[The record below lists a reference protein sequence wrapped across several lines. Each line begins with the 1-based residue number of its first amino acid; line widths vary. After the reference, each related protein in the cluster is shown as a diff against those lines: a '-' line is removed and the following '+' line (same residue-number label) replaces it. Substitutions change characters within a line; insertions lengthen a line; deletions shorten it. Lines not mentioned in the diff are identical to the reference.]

1 MTFAKLP
8 RVRTSFAGTL
18 FAAVALLVAGVSG
31 AYAQTIKIGSKNFT
45 EQFIVAE
52 LYAAALENAGFKV
65 ERKINLGGTLVAH
78 EALKSGAIDLYPEY
92 TGTGFNAVMKATTT
106 ETDPEKVRQIVKAFY
121 EKEFNLTWLKPSGI
135 NNGYAIVVRPETA
148 KEYNLKTLTD
158 LGKVANKLSLGAG
171 TEFVDRRDGV
181 AGLKEV
187 YGAEFRE
194 FKQFAAL
201 RLRYEALA
209 QKQVDIANGFSTD
222 WQIAAEKFVALDDD
236 KGLFPPYF
244 LAPVVRPDIAANAKI
259 VEALEKV
266 GAKLDNATMQE
277 LNRQVEV
284 DKKEP
289 RTVAAAF
296 LKAKGLVR

>member
-1 MTFAKLP
+1 M
-8 RVRTSFAGTL
+8 L
-18 FAAVALLVAGVSG
+18 FAAAALIASSVTAVT
-31 AYAQTIKIGSKNFT
+31 AQTIKIGSKNFT

-52 LYAAALENAGFKV
+52 LYAAALEKAGFKV

-106 ETDPEKVRQIVKAFY
+106 ETDPEKVRQIVKAYY
-121 EKEFNLTWLKPSGI
+121 EKEFNLTWLKPSNI

-148 KEYNLKTLTD
+148 RDYNLKTLSD

-171 TEFVDRRDGV
+171 TEFVDRRDGI

-201 RLRYEALA
+201 RLRYDALT
-209 QKQVDIANGFSTD
+209 QKQIDIANGFSTD

-244 LAPVVRPDIAANAKI
+244 LAPVVRPDIAKNEKVVAT
-259 VEALEKV
+259 LEKV
-266 GAKLDNATMQE
+266 NALLDNPVMQE

-289 RTVAAAF
+289 RTVAASF
-296 LKAKGLVR
+296 LKAKGL

>member
-1 MTFAKLP
+1 MNFASMRFAK
-8 RVRTSFAGTL
+8 TL
-18 FAAVALLVAGVSG
+18 CIAAAVIVAGFST
-31 AYAQTIKIGSKNFT
+31 AFAQTIKIGSKNFT

-106 ETDPEKVRQIVKAFY
+106 ESDPAKVLGLVKAYY
-121 EKEFNLTWLKPSGI
+121 EKEFNLTWLKPSRI
-135 NNGYAIVVRPETA
+135 NNGYAIVVRPDTA
-148 KEYNLKTLTD
+148 KEHNLKTLSD
-158 LGKVANKLSLGAG
+158 LGKVAKKLSLGAG
-171 TEFVDRRDGV
+171 TEFVDRRDGI

-187 YGAEFRE
+187 YGAEFGE

-201 RLRYEALA
+201 RLRYEALS
-209 QKQVDIANGFSTD
+209 QKQVDVANGFSTD

-236 KGLFPPYF
+236 KSLFPPYF
-244 LAPVVRPDIAANAKI
+244 LAPVVRPEIAANAKI

-266 GAKLDNATMQE
+266 GDVLDNPTMQE

-289 RTVAAAF
+289 RTVAANF

>member
-1 MTFAKLP
+1 MRPIPAFL
-8 RVRTSFAGTL
+8 
-18 FAAVALLVAGVSG
+18 AAIALLASAVTAAS
-31 AYAQTIKIGSKNFT
+31 AQTIKIGSKNFT
-45 EQFIVAE
+45 EQFVVAE

-65 ERKINLGGTLVAH
+65 ERKINLGGTMVAH

-106 ETDPEKVRQIVKAFY
+106 ETDPEKVRQIVKALY

-158 LGKVANKLSLGAG
+158 LGRVASKLELGAG
-171 TEFVDRRDGV
+171 TEFVDRRDGI

-194 FKQFAAL
+194 LKQFAAL
-201 RLRYEALA
+201 RLRYDALA
-209 QKQVDIANGFSTD
+209 QKQIDIANGFSTD

-244 LAPVVRPDIAANAKI
+244 LAPVVRPDIAKNEKVVAT
-259 VEALEKV
+259 LEKV
-266 GAKLDNATMQE
+266 DAALDNPTMQE

-289 RTVAAAF
+289 RTVAANS
-296 LKAKGLVR
+296 

>member
-1 MTFAKLP
+1 MRFAKT
-8 RVRTSFAGTL
+8 VCTV
-18 FAAVALLVAGVSG
+18 AAMILVGLSA
-31 AYAQTIKIGSKNFT
+31 AAAQTIKIGSKNFT

-52 LYAAALENAGFKV
+52 LYAAALEGAGFKV

-92 TGTGFNAVMKATTT
+92 TGTGLNAVMKAQGVT
-106 ETDPEKVRQIVKAFY
+106 ETDPEKVRGMVKAFY

-158 LGKVANKLSLGAG
+158 LGKVSSKLRLGAG
-171 TEFVDRRDGV
+171 TEFVDRRDGI

-187 YGAEFRE
+187 YGAEFAE

-201 RLRYEALA
+201 RLRYEALN

-236 KGLFPPYF
+236 KSLFPPYF
-244 LAPVVRPDIAANAKI
+244 LAPVVRPEIAGNAKV
-259 VEALEKV
+259 VEILEKV
-266 GAKLDNATMQE
+266 GAALDNATMQE

-289 RTVAAAF
+289 RVVAAAF

>member
-1 MTFAKLP
+1 MRP
-8 RVRTSFAGTL
+8 ISML
-18 FAAVALLVAGVSG
+18 FAAAALIVSSVT
-31 AYAQTIKIGSKNFT
+31 AVTAQTIKIGSKNFT

-52 LYAAALENAGFKV
+52 LYAAALEKAGFKV

-106 ETDPEKVRQIVKAFY
+106 ETDPEKVRQIVKAYY
-121 EKEFNLTWLKPSGI
+121 EKEFNLTWLKPSNI

-148 KEYNLKTLTD
+148 REYNLKTLSD

-171 TEFVDRRDGV
+171 TEFVDRRDGL

-201 RLRYEALA
+201 RLRYDALT

-244 LAPVVRPDIAANAKI
+244 LAPVVRLDIAKN
-259 VEALEKV
+259 EKV
-266 GAKLDNATMQE
+266 VATLEQVNALLDNAVMQE

-289 RTVAAAF
+289 RTVAANF
-296 LKAKGLVR
+296 LKAKGL

>member
-1 MTFAKLP
+1 MRFNARTFIGGLAAAI
-8 RVRTSFAGTL
+8 AGL
-18 FAAVALLVAGVSG
+18 ALGASAAA
-31 AYAQTIKIGSKNFT
+31 AQTIKIGSKNFT
-45 EQFIVAE
+45 EQFVVAE
-52 LYAAALENAGFKV
+52 LYAAALEGAGFKV

-121 EKEFNLTWLKPSGI
+121 EKEFNLTWLKPSNI

-148 KEYNLKTLTD
+148 KEHNLKTLTD
-158 LGKVANKLSLGAG
+158 LGKVSGKLSLGAG
-171 TEFVDRRDGV
+171 TEFVDRRDGI

-187 YGAEFRE
+187 YGAQFKE

-201 RLRYEALA
+201 RLRYEALQ
-209 QKQVDIANGFSTD
+209 QKQIDIANGFSTD
-222 WQIAAEKFVALDDD
+222 WQIAAEKFIALDDD

-244 LAPVVRPDIAANAKI
+244 LAPVVRPEIAKNEKVVA
-259 VEALEKV
+259 ALEKV
-266 GAKLDNATMQE
+266 NALLDNPVMQE

-296 LKAKGLVR
+296 LKAKGLVN

>member
-1 MTFAKLP
+1 MKSVSRRFI
-8 RVRTSFAGTL
+8 TL
-18 FAAVALLVAGVSG
+18 VCAIAAITLSG
-31 AYAQTIKIGSKNFT
+31 LSAASAQTIKIGSKNFT

-52 LYAAALENAGFKV
+52 LYAAALEAAGFKV

-92 TGTGFNAVMKATTT
+92 TGTGFNAVMKAQTT
-106 ETDPEKVRQIVKAFY
+106 ETDPEKVRQIVKDFY
-121 EKEFNLTWLKPSGI
+121 EKEFNLTWLKPTNI

-148 KEYNLKTLTD
+148 KEHNLKTLTD
-158 LGKVANKLSLGAG
+158 LGKVSGKLRLGAG
-171 TEFVDRRDGV
+171 TEFVDRRDGIK
-181 AGLKEV
+181 GLKEV
-187 YGAEFRE
+187 YGAEFAE

-201 RLRYEALA
+201 RLRYDALS
-209 QKQVDIANGFSTD
+209 QKQVDVANGFSTD

-244 LAPVVRPDIAANAKI
+244 LAPVARKEIASNAKI
-259 VEALEKV
+259 VEALDKV
-266 GAKLDNATMQE
+266 GATLDNPTMQE

-289 RTVAAAF
+289 RAVAAAF
-296 LKAKGLVR
+296 LKAKGLTP

>member
-1 MTFAKLP
+1 MRLI
-8 RVRTSFAGTL
+8 STL
-18 FAAVALLVAGVSG
+18 FAAAALIASSVTAVT
-31 AYAQTIKIGSKNFT
+31 AQTIKIGSKNFT

-52 LYAAALENAGFKV
+52 LYAAALEKAGFKV

-121 EKEFNLTWLKPSGI
+121 EKEFNLTWLKPSNI

-148 KEYNLKTLTD
+148 KEYNLKTLSD
-158 LGKVANKLSLGAG
+158 LGKVADKLSLGAG
-171 TEFVDRRDGV
+171 TEFVDRRDGI

-187 YGAEFRE
+187 YGAQFRE

-201 RLRYEALA
+201 RLRYDALT
-209 QKQVDIANGFSTD
+209 QKQIDIANGFSTD

-244 LAPVVRPDIAANAKI
+244 LAPVVRPDIAKNETVVAT
-259 VEALEKV
+259 LEKV
-266 GAKLDNATMQE
+266 NALLDNPVMQE

-289 RTVAAAF
+289 RTVAASF
-296 LKAKGLVR
+296 LKARGL

>member
-1 MTFAKLP
+1 MRPIPAIL
-8 RVRTSFAGTL
+8 
-18 FAAVALLVAGVSG
+18 AAIALLASAVTAAS
-31 AYAQTIKIGSKNFT
+31 AQTIKIGSKNFT
-45 EQFIVAE
+45 EQFVVAE

-65 ERKINLGGTLVAH
+65 ERKINLGGTMVAH

-106 ETDPEKVRQIVKAFY
+106 ETDPEKVRQIVKALY
-121 EKEFNLTWLKPSGI
+121 EKEFNLTWLKPSNI

-158 LGKVANKLSLGAG
+158 LGRVASKLSLGAG
-171 TEFVDRRDGV
+171 TEFVDRRDGI

-194 FKQFAAL
+194 LKQFAAL
-201 RLRYEALA
+201 RLRYDALA
-209 QKQVDIANGFSTD
+209 QKQIDIANGFSTD

-244 LAPVVRPDIAANAKI
+244 LAPVVRPDIAKNEKVVAT
-259 VEALEKV
+259 LEKV
-266 GAKLDNATMQE
+266 DAALDNPTMQE

-289 RTVAAAF
+289 RTVAANF
-296 LKAKGLVR
+296 LKAKGL

>member
-1 MTFAKLP
+1 MRLIK
-8 RVRTSFAGTL
+8 TL
-18 FAAVALLVAGVSG
+18 LAVVSLLAASTHFAA
-31 AYAQTIKIGSKNFT
+31 AQTIKVGSKNFT

-106 ETDPEKVRQIVKAFY
+106 ETDPAKVFQLVKSFY
-121 EKEFNLTWLKPSGI
+121 EKEFNLTWLKPSNI

-148 KEYNLKTLTD
+148 KEYNLKTLSD
-158 LGKVANKLSLGAG
+158 LGKVAGKLRLGAG
-171 TEFVDRRDGV
+171 TEFVDRRDGI

-187 YGAEFRE
+187 YGAEFGE

-201 RLRYEALA
+201 RLRYEALS
-209 QKQVDIANGFSTD
+209 QKQVDVANGFSTD

-244 LAPVVRPDIAANAKI
+244 LAAVVRPDIASNAKI
-259 VEALEKV
+259 VEAIEKV
-266 GAKLDNATMQE
+266 GTVLDNPTMQE

-289 RTVAAAF
+289 RTVAANF

>member
-1 MTFAKLP
+1 MRLI
-8 RVRTSFAGTL
+8 SML
-18 FAAVALLVAGVSG
+18 FAAAALIASSVTAVT
-31 AYAQTIKIGSKNFT
+31 AQTIKIGSKNFT

-52 LYAAALENAGFKV
+52 LYAAALEKAGFKV

-106 ETDPEKVRQIVKAFY
+106 ETDPEKVRQIVKAYY
-121 EKEFNLTWLKPSGI
+121 EKEFNLTWLKPSNI

-148 KEYNLKTLTD
+148 RDYNLKTLSD

-171 TEFVDRRDGV
+171 TEFVDRRDGI

-201 RLRYEALA
+201 RLRYDALT
-209 QKQVDIANGFSTD
+209 QKQIDIANGFSTD

-244 LAPVVRPDIAANAKI
+244 LAPVVRPDIAKNEKVVAT
-259 VEALEKV
+259 LEKV
-266 GAKLDNATMQE
+266 NALLDNPVMQE

-289 RTVAAAF
+289 RTVAASF
-296 LKAKGLVR
+296 LKAKGL

>member
-1 MTFAKLP
+1 MRLLKNAL
-8 RVRTSFAGTL
+8 V
-18 FAAVALLVAGVSG
+18 AAVMLATGFSA
-31 AYAQTIKIGSKNFT
+31 ATAQTIRIGSKNFT
-45 EQFIVAE
+45 EQFVVAE

-92 TGTGFNAVMKATTT
+92 TGTGLNAVMKAQGVT
-106 ETDPEKVRQIVKAFY
+106 ETDPEKVRSMVKAFY

-148 KEYNLKTLTD
+148 REYNLKTLTD
-158 LGKVANKLSLGAG
+158 LGKVSSKLRLGAG
-171 TEFVDRRDGV
+171 TEFVDRRDGI

-187 YGAEFRE
+187 YDAQFAE

-201 RLRYEALA
+201 RLRYEALN
-209 QKQVDIANGFSTD
+209 QKQIEVANGFSTD

-236 KGLFPPYF
+236 KSLFPPYF
-244 LAPVVRPDIAANAKI
+244 LAPVVRPEIAANEKI
-259 VEALEKV
+259 VAVLEKV
-266 GAKLDNATMQE
+266 GAALDNPTMQE

-289 RTVAAAF
+289 RTVAATF
-296 LKAKGLVR
+296 LKAKGLVN